1 MSDVMDKASDRRPA
15 GSLRRR
21 VFAATFAASVAA
33 VAIALAIG
41 IVTTRQAIRD
51 SLKREV
57 AREASVMAA
66 RVAAFAATGQGEES
80 LVNRAE
86 LPEALRRLLDPSTS
100 GSAIRPMNA
109 TGVGTG
115 AGTGNG
121 AGAGAGTGKAK
132 GTGTGSSAAAG
143 QTPTLRPGSD
153 PNGRPGGPGRAAGL
167 PPLILPMRLADQALP
182 NDAAKRLAAGNSVSG
197 TINLTGSKLLYA
209 ASPVPGHKLIVVATR
224 SNDVATGNYGKYV
237 TGLVLAA
244 LIAAGLS
251 AAAAAMLARLL
262 TKPIGDVVEAASALS
277 AGRTPER
284 LQVPATAELAE
295 LARSFNEMSDRLARA
310 REAERTVLMSASHE
324 LRTPLTAIS
333 GYAEGI
339 EDGTIDVKSGAGVI
353 RSESARLEHLVQDL
367 LVLARLDQGT
377 FESQRER
384 VDLAR
389 VAADA
394 RDRLALR
401 AEAAGVSLE
410 VTTAPNSTATADAGR
425 VLQVVTNLVDN
436 AVRVTQRGGRVLIE
450 TAPAEIRVHDT
461 GPGIPAVDLPHVF
474 ERFHLRRRH
483 GMGSPDGSGIGLAI
497 VRELTQA
504 MGGNVN
510 VHSVEG
516 RGSTFTVGLQPA
528 PANR

>member
-1 MSDVMDKASDRRPA
+1 MSDTSDDASERRPA

-57 AREASVMAA
+57 AREASVMAT
-66 RVAAFAATGQGEES
+66 RVAAFAATGQVEES

-86 LPEALRRLLDPSTS
+86 LPETLRRLLDPSTT
-100 GSAIRPMNA
+100 GPAIRPMNG
-109 TGVGTG
+109 TGVGKGSG
-115 AGTGNG
+115 ATS
-121 AGAGAGTGKAK
+121 
-132 GTGTGSSAAAG
+132 GTGSSTGSGTGSG
-143 QTPTLRPGSD
+143 QTPALRPGGDS
-153 PNGRPGGPGRAAGL
+153 NGRPNGQPGGQPGGPRRAAGL
-167 PPLILPMRLADQALP
+167 PPLILPMRLADQVLSSE
-182 NDAAKRLAAGNSVSG
+182 AATRLTAGKSVSG

-209 ASPVPGHKLIVVATR
+209 ASPVPNHKLIVVATR

-251 AAAAAMLARLL
+251 AAAAAMLARRL

-295 LARSFNEMSDRLARA
+295 LARSFNEMSDRLAHA

-377 FESQRER
+377 FESHRER

-410 VTTAPNSTATADAGR
+410 VTTAADSTATADAGR

-474 ERFHLRRRH
+474 ERFHMRRRH

-497 VRELTQA
+497 VHELTQA
-504 MGGNVN
+504 MGGRVS
-510 VHSVEG
+510 VYSVEG
-516 RGSTFTVGLQPA
+516 RGTTFTVSLRPA
-528 PANR
+528 SAKS